1 MGLTPHTPNNQ
12 IVKLSNK
19 LIPQTTNRKTV
30 PLVIADP
37 VHGTVIVIQ
46 VAVPC
51 TPSNGRRVQRRT
63 PPATVVTNVMVII
76 GICTVAPHTA
86 RKT

>member
-1 MGLTPHTPNNQ
+1 MGLAPHTPNNQ

-30 PLVIADP
+30 ILDIVAP
-37 VHGTVIVIQ
+37 VHGTEIVIQ
-46 VAVPC
+46 VAAPRIEC
-51 TPSNGRRVQRRT
+51 RVLRRT
-63 PPATVVTNVMVII
+63 PPVTVVTNATVITI
-76 GICTVAPHTA
+76 VVTVTA